1 MERLISVHVWECVTS
16 AWEDYVFSY
25 KFLNH
30 YYEWSI
36 QGIDIRDCE
45 KKKKET
51 LVRRL
56 DVSETN
62 QMEEEEEDEKEKDE
76 MNYPNK
82 KKTLY
87 VPMAIP

>member
-1 MERLISVHVWECVTS
+1 M
-16 AWEDYVFSY
+16 
-25 KFLNH
+25 K
-30 YYEWSI
+30 
-36 QGIDIRDCE
+36 

-62 QMEEEEEDEKEKDE
+62 QMEEEEDEKEKDK

-87 VPMAIP
+87 VPMAIPYTYSHASAKNIWDTYTKNQSEKHTDTCQN

>member
-1 MERLISVHVWECVTS
+1 M
-16 AWEDYVFSY
+16 
-25 KFLNH
+25 K
-30 YYEWSI
+30 
-36 QGIDIRDCE
+36 

-82 KKTLY
+82 KKRCMYRWQYRIHIHTRVRKTY
-87 VPMAIP
+87 GTHTRRINQRKHTDTCQN

>member
-1 MERLISVHVWECVTS
+1 M
-16 AWEDYVFSY
+16 
-25 KFLNH
+25 K
-30 YYEWSI
+30 
-36 QGIDIRDCE
+36 

-87 VPMAIP
+87 VPMAIPYTYSHASAKNIWDTYTKNQSEKTHGHLSKLIKI